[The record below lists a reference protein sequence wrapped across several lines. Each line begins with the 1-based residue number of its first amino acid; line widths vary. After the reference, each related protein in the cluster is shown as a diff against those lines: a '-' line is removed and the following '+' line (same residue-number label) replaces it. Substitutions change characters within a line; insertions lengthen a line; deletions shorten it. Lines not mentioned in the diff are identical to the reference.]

1 MREKIVCEACA
12 AVGFAQQFKAIT
24 ARHLSSQHGM
34 TLDEY
39 VERWPDA
46 PLRGKDDKW
55 IRKAEMPK
63 NVLGIMGELRPIQ
76 QEYIIARMKCR
87 TKDAAARMVGIAPS
101 TVYNWKDRE
110 RIEQIISYMQ
120 FLPVL
125 QAQTII
131 QDSLPKAAMTM
142 VDLTDSP
149 DDSIAQRAS
158 ADLLDRGGISR
169 KPDIKI
175 DLNFELWTNEQLDK
189 SITEDLQAMGEIV
202 EGEFKEVG

>member
-1 MREKIVCEACA
+1 MREKVTCEACTA
-12 AVGFAQQFKAIT
+12 AGFGQKFKAIT
-24 ARHLSSQHGM
+24 SRHLSTQHGM

-39 VERWPDA
+39 IERWPDS
-46 PLRGKDDKW
+46 PMRGKDDKW
-55 IRKAEMPK
+55 TKKAEVPETVL
-63 NVLGIMGELRPIQ
+63 NVMGELRPIQ
-76 QEYIIARMKCR
+76 QEYIMARMQCR

-101 TVYNWKDRE
+101 TVYSWKDRE
-110 RIEQIISYMQ
+110 RVEQIISYMQ

-131 QDSLPKAAMTM
+131 QNSLPKAAITM

-175 DLNFELWTNEQLDK
+175 DLNFELWSNERLD
-189 SITEDLQAMGEIV
+189 SDITKALQGDIV
-202 EGEFKEVG
+202 EAEFEEVD